1 MEVQEFMRIVIYICT
16 LLFGGLALWY
26 QGNAKVSGRVAALIQ
41 RAEVLY
47 SDWTKAGGVKF
58 EWVVGRLYDLLPL
71 AVRPFVPRSHRCN
84 QCADLL
90 HLLFQCVDPMILPV
104 VLCGQTLVLCFQPP
118 AKLIMLGPRDNRC
131 IHVYHPPA
139 QRRGCVICEH

>member
-1 MEVQEFMRIVIYICT
+1 MNYQEFVRIVIYLCA

-71 AVRPFVPRSHRCN
+71 AVRPFVPRSLIEQIVQTTFDAIEGYARM
-84 QCADLL
+84 QLDGLTGSS
-90 HLLFQCVDPMILPV
+90 QEMGQGKDSE
-104 VLCGQTLVLCFQPP
+104 VL
-118 AKLIMLGPRDNRC
+118 R
-131 IHVYHPPA
+131 
-139 QRRGCVICEH
+139 

>member
-71 AVRPFVPRSHRCN
+71 AVRPFVPRKLVEQIVQTTFDAIEGYARMQLDRLTGSSQEIGQGKDCE
-84 QCADLL
+84 
-90 HLLFQCVDPMILPV
+90 
-104 VLCGQTLVLCFQPP
+104 VL
-118 AKLIMLGPRDNRC
+118 R
-131 IHVYHPPA
+131 
-139 QRRGCVICEH
+139 